1 MWHLKFKSVVN
12 KYKMQVVSHMSHIS
26 NARSHTLLW
35 ASALNRTGSEQS
47 HQLRDVLQDSTHLEH
62 EVVR

>member
-1 MWHLKFKSVVN
+1 
-12 KYKMQVVSHMSHIS
+12 MQVVSRMSHIS

-35 ASALNRTGSEQS
+35 ASALNRTGPEQS